1 AVTDVCM
8 AVDNHTTVTHFI
20 LLGLTARLELHFPL
34 FVTILLIYVMTL
46 AGNLGMIGLIRIDL
60 QLHTPMYFFLIN
72 LSIVDLCYSSVFA
85 PRMLVNF
92 LVKNKTISYSACIAQ
107 HFSFV
112 VFVTTEG
119 FLLAVMAYD
128 RYVAI
133 CNPLLYTTL
142 MPKKVCIWLV
152 AGSYLGGLFNSLIHT
167 CGLLK
172 VSFCGPNIISHY
184 FCDTNPLLKLTC
196 SDDRINEIMLVT
208 LSGIIAMSTF
218 LIVIISYLYI
228 LFSVLRM
235 SSTGRHKA
243 FTCASHLTAVT
254 LFYGPVSLS
263 HIQPASRYSLEQE
276 KISAICYTLVVP
288 MLNPLIYSLRNK
300 EVKNALRRVM
310 ERKNCCS

>member
-1 AVTDVCM
+1 M
-8 AVDNHTTVTHFI
+8 AVSNHTAVTHFI
-20 LLGLTARLELHFPL
+20 LLGLTARLELQLPL
-34 FVTILLIYVMTL
+34 FVVILLIYVITL

-92 LVKNKTISYSACIAQ
+92 LVENKTISYSACI
-107 HFSFV
+107 
-112 VFVTTEG
+112 
-119 FLLAVMAYD
+119 D

-142 MPKKVCIWLV
+142 MPRKLCIWLV

-167 CGLLK
+167 CGLLRL
-172 VSFCGPNIISHY
+172 SFCGPNIINHY

-196 SDDRINEIMLVT
+196 SDNRINEIMLVI
-208 LSGIIAMSTF
+208 LSGIIAVSTV
-218 LIVIISYLYI
+218 LIVIISYVYI

-235 SSTGRHKA
+235 SSPGRHKA
-243 FTCASHLTAVT
+243 FSTCASHLTAVT

-263 HIQPASRYSLEQE
+263 HIQPSSRYSLEHE
-276 KISAICYTLVVP
+276 KISAVCYTLVIP

-310 ERKNCCS
+310 ARKKCCSLACLSE